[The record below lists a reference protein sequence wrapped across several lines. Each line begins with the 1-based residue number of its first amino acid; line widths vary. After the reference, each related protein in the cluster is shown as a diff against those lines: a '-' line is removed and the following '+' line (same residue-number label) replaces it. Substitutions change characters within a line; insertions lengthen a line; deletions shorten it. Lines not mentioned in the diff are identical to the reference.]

1 MFVRA
6 RFVFVCLMAAGSA
19 ALVSGCQA
27 PVPHDGAV
35 TDPFAEMQRGNQR
48 FVEDHSRHPHADAR
62 WRHENAIHGQHPW
75 ATVISCSDSRVPVEM
90 ILDAGLGDLFVVRV
104 AGNVVEAHEAGSVE
118 YAVEHLHTPLVAVIG
133 HEQCGAVTAVVKG
146 AIEHGDIPHLVE
158 HIQPVVNKVR
168 HQHPNMTDEALLH
181 AAVRENVIHTMR
193 DLMVRSATVR
203 DAVASGRVKLRGGVY
218 DIDTGKIDWIEA
230 DAVQVE
236 PGASADRGPHAG
248 KT

>member
-1 MFVRA
+1 MLVRA
-6 RFVFVCLMAAGSA
+6 RLVSKCLMVVIGATWSAG
-19 ALVSGCQA
+19 CRA

-35 TDPFAEMQRGNQR
+35 TDPIAEMRHGNQR
-48 FVEDHSRHPHADAR
+48 FVENHSRHPHADAR

-90 ILDAGLGDLFVVRV
+90 ILDAGLGDLFVIRV
-104 AGNVVEAHEAGSVE
+104 AGNVVDVHEAGSVE

-133 HEQCGAVTAVVKG
+133 HEQCGAVTAVVRG
-146 AIEHGDIPHLVE
+146 SIEHGDIPHLVE

-168 HQHPNMTDEALLH
+168 HDHPNLTDEALLH

-193 DLMVRSATVR
+193 DLVRRSATVR
-203 DAVASGRVKLRGGVY
+203 AAVASGRVKLRGGVY
-218 DIDTGKIDWIEA
+218 DIDTGKIDWIDA

-236 PGASADRGPHAG
+236 SGESAGGGPHAG
-248 KT
+248 KS